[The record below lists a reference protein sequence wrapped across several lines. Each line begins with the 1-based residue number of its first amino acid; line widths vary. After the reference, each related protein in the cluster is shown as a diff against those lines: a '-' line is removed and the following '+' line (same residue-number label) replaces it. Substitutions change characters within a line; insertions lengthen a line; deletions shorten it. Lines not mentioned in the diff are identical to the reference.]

1 MVAPLTRSVVNISIW
16 KPWQWGKRLPSVIIE
31 ETANIVRDFR
41 RSWRILWALTVIESR
56 RKYAGSML
64 GMLWY
69 PLYSFLLLASYCF
82 VYLVVFR
89 VRFAEFST
97 YGYVLFIFS
106 GLIPYLGVSE
116 AIAMSTPSVRQ
127 SINILKN
134 AVFPVEF
141 VPIRFVCASL
151 FGLLSSLGIL
161 LLMIMPTHFRGLHF
175 FYLPLALV
183 ELFAFCVA
191 VAWILSAVAVIVP
204 DIVQVVNI
212 ALLLSM
218 FVSPVGFSLDM
229 VPMPIRVLLYLNP
242 LTYLIEAFRFAL
254 VGVRHTPLW
263 VDPLFLAGCLAMAS
277 LAGAFFVR
285 LSPIFA
291 DYE

>member
-1 MVAPLTRSVVNISIW
+1 MVAPPTRAVVHISIL
-16 KPWQWGKRLPSVIIE
+16 KPWQWLARLPSVLVQETTNII
-31 ETANIVRDFR
+31 RDFR
-41 RSWRILWALTVIESR
+41 RSWRVLWALTVIESR
-56 RKYAGSML
+56 RKYAGSIL

-69 PLYSFLLLASYCF
+69 PVYSGLLLASYCF
-82 VYLVVFR
+82 VYLVVLR
-89 VRFAEFST
+89 VRFADFGT

-106 GLIPYLGVSE
+106 GLIPYLGFSE

-127 SINILKN
+127 SIGILKN

-141 VPIRFVCASL
+141 VPVRFVCASL
-151 FGLLSSLGIL
+151 FGLLSSLAIL
-161 LLMIMPTHFRGLHF
+161 VLMIVPTHFRGLHF
-175 FYLPLALV
+175 LYLPVALT

-191 VAWILSAVAVIVP
+191 AAWILSAVAVFVP

-212 ALLLSM
+212 ALLPLM

-229 VPMPIRVLLYLNP
+229 VPRSVRVLMFLNP
-242 LTYLIEAFRFAL
+242 LTYLIEAFRFSL
-254 VGVRHTPLW
+254 IGVRHTAMWL
-263 VDPLFLAGCLAMAS
+263 DPFFLTVCVAMAS
-277 LAGAFFVR
+277 LAGVFFVK